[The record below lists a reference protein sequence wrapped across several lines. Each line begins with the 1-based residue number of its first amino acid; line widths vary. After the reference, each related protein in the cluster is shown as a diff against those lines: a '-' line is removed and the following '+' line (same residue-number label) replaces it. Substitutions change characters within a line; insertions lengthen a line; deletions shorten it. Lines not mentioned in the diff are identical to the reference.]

1 MNYFRQVYY
10 EMKHQKM
17 MTWVSISG
25 TALAIFLVMTFFMTE
40 NVKMVEMAPETD
52 RQKVLVGTGIH
63 VLRFSDSGEQI
74 GSTSA
79 GLSYKMAKELYE
91 GLDGVEK
98 ECYYSTW
105 TSPIE
110 ISVNNDQPI
119 SLIMKSADADYW
131 RFYDFK
137 FLYGGPYD
145 KASCD
150 AGEKVVVLTQSSAR
164 KLFKEDNVV
173 GREIKSSGYFNNGT
187 YRVCG
192 VIEDVD
198 PLLSLTFSNIYFPF
212 SKSDMETN
220 NEMGATAVALL
231 PKDDVD
237 IQYLKDQVKG
247 RYATLNSRFSADH
260 KEVVYHDSPWD
271 IEIWSQGTYV
281 TSEDLRPARSKT
293 TTYLI
298 YGLLLILPAI
308 NLSSMTKG
316 RLRHRVSE
324 IGVRRAFGAK
334 RKSIVWQ
341 LLGENLIITIA
352 GGIIGLVICLL
363 FMNMASS
370 FLFQFSSVKFST
382 ALDLLYSTPSM
393 SMLFT
398 WKNFFFALIMCLAL
412 NILSATVPAWR
423 ASRLEPAVAIAK
435 SKN

>member
-1 MNYFRQVYY
+1 MNYFRQVCY

-40 NVKMVEMAPETD
+40 NVKMVEMAPETN
-52 RQKVLVGTGIH
+52 RQKILIGSGGH
-63 VLRFSDSGEQI
+63 VLNFTENGEQN
-74 GSTSA
+74 GSMSA
-79 GLSYKMAKELYE
+79 GLSYKTAKDLYS

-98 ECYYSTW
+98 ESYQSTW
-105 TSPIE
+105 AAPQEVSIKG
-110 ISVNNDQPI
+110 NRPI
-119 SLIMKSADADYW
+119 SLIVKSVDANFWD
-131 RFYDFK
+131 FYDFK
-137 FLYGGPYD
+137 FLYGHPYD
-145 KASCD
+145 RASCD
-150 AGEKVVVLTQSSAR
+150 SGERKVVLTQSSAR

-173 GREIKSSGYFNNGT
+173 GREINIGDNEYT
-187 YRVCG
+187 ICG

-198 PLLSLTFSNIYFPF
+198 PLLSLTFSNVYYPF
-212 SKSDMETN
+212 SKSDMDSGEW
-220 NEMGATAVALL
+220 MGDVAVALL
-231 PKDDVD
+231 PKDGVD
-237 IQYLKDQVKG
+237 IQHLKDQVKG
-247 RYATLNSRFSADH
+247 RYATWNSQLSSDLKKA
-260 KEVVYHDSPWD
+260 VYHDTPWN
-271 IEIWSQGTYV
+271 IELWSAGEWV
-281 TSEDLRPARSKT
+281 VSEDPRPARSRT

-334 RKSIVWQ
+334 RESIIWQ
-341 LLGENLIITIA
+341 LLGENLIITIS

-398 WKNFFFALIMCLAL
+398 WKNFFFALVMCLAL

>member
-40 NVKMVEMAPETD
+40 NVKMVEMSPETN
-52 RQKVLVGTGIH
+52 RQKILIGSGGH
-63 VLRFSDSGEQI
+63 VLNISENGEQN
-74 GSTSA
+74 GYMSA
-79 GLSYKMAKELYE
+79 GLSYKIAKDLYG

-98 ECYYSTW
+98 ESYQSTW
-105 TSPIE
+105 SAPEEVSIKG
-110 ISVNNDQPI
+110 SRPI
-119 SLIMKSADADYW
+119 SLITKEVDATFWD
-131 RFYDFK
+131 FYDFK
-137 FLYGGPYD
+137 FLYGQPYD
-145 KASCD
+145 RASCD
-150 AGEKVVVLTQSSAR
+150 AGERKVVLTQSSAR

-173 GREIKSSGYFNNGT
+173 GRDIKIGDDEF
-187 YRVCG
+187 RICG

-198 PLLSLTFSNIYFPF
+198 PLLSLTFSNVYHPF
-212 SKSDMETN
+212 SKRDIESGEW
-220 NEMGATAVALL
+220 MGHVAVALL
-231 PKDDVD
+231 PKDGVD
-237 IQYLKDQVKG
+237 IQHLKDQVKG
-247 RYATLNSRFSADH
+247 RYATWNSQLSSDH
-260 KEVVYHDSPWD
+260 KEAVYHDTPWN
-271 IEIWSQGTYV
+271 IGLWSGGEWV
-281 TSEDLRPARSKT
+281 VSEDPRPARSKT

-334 RKSIVWQ
+334 RESIVWQ

-352 GGIIGLVICLL
+352 GGIIGLGICLL

-398 WKNFFFALIMCLAL
+398 WKNFFFALAMCLVL